1 MGPARSLGLLDLDR
15 GPGRLESGLG
25 LVGVVLVDL
34 LEDRSRGIRRALDQV
49 LGFLQPQAG
58 QRPDFLD
65 HLDLLVAGAGQDDVE
80 LRLLLLD
87 ASSGVAAG
95 GGCRRGN
102 GNRCRG
108 RHAEALLKILQQLA
122 QLDHRE
128 LGDPIEDLVLCQGPC
143 HLNGL
148 PFFPSVLSGRSWGGY
163 SEASASAGP
172 SASAAGS
179 ASAAEPA
186 STGAAAASTA
196 GSVSTAGSA
205 SGAAAAA
212 GSA

>member
-15 GPGRLESGLG
+15 GPCRLEGGLG

-34 LEDRSRGIRRALDQV
+34 LEDRSRGLRRALDQV

-58 QRPDFLD
+58 QGPDFLD

-95 GGCRRGN
+95 GGCRRGY

-163 SEASASAGP
+163 SEASASAGA

-179 ASAAEPA
+179 ASAGA
-186 STGAAAASTA
+186 SASA
-196 GSVSTAGSA
+196 AGSA
-205 SGAAAAA
+205 SAGASASAADSASASAA
-212 GSA
+212 TSGS